1 MDMFKSEKE
10 KELLIISLIWVLGQL
25 TGSPSCF
32 ASHSVVYAVTLF
44 TKSPLTQDLFQS
56 SCVWNLLAFVGVGG
70 ERKAGALRAGGT
82 VPTGSQETSSLW
94 IFPLASV
101 SPKKTV
107 LEKSWMDWQFLCQGI
122 YVWTRTCQVC
132 SIHLPR
138 PTDFCGFLSNLTLVY
153 LWVSQLLLSSSVRQI
168 TLSPLE
174 TNDAF

>member
-70 ERKAGALRAGGT
+70 GG
-82 VPTGSQETSSLW
+82 GRLGRW
-94 IFPLASV
+94 
-101 SPKKTV
+101 
-107 LEKSWMDWQFLCQGI
+107 G
-122 YVWTRTCQVC
+122 QVA
-132 SIHLPR
+132 
-138 PTDFCGFLSNLTLVY
+138 
-153 LWVSQLLLSSSVRQI
+153 
-168 TLSPLE
+168 LSPLE
-174 TNDAF
+174 VKRHLHYGYFPWHLCHPRKRSWKSLEWTGNSYVRGSMSGQELAKSVPSIFPGPLTSVAS